1 LNVFDRRAALV
12 RELAEVEAQEETILR
27 NGLATVVVRLRNGLG
42 LSQEQLAS
50 KCGILRATIA
60 NIENEKQNTTLEV
73 LCRIASA
80 FGLAPW
86 ELLKLVMEANA

>member
-1 LNVFDRRAALV
+1 MNVFARRAALV

-27 NGLATVVVRLRNGLG
+27 NGLATVIVRLRTGLG
-42 LSQEQLAS
+42 QTQEQLAE
-50 KCGILRATIA
+50 KCGILRTTLA

-80 FGLAPW
+80 LDLAPW
-86 ELLKLVMEANA
+86 ELLKLVMEASA